1 MKIYKRHVVFSLPIM
16 LLVQLAATTNQ
27 QIPTGSSSL
36 VTSPRPLGDAALRLQ
51 EAYRTAVTY
60 EEPVLSW
67 RGELEAVPGHKG
79 LMMPAVHAFVIPA
92 ESGPGTDLAIA
103 LEKTIAAYHQQT
115 SGTRFQVLSSK
126 LGYHI
131 VPVQV
136 HDENGRSVR
145 ATSAL
150 HQIVTVPSETRSAL
164 QHLLA
169 LGAAISSTG
178 PTRVTISAVPA
189 NPRGFDKAFRAQ
201 PEVFQ
206 WGVYSAVARDALI
219 DLLNQSATTFS
230 WWLMCQGSIQASD
243 RLCALNLRAI
253 EVAITDSQGKPVTDS
268 QGKPAMRVLWYDRC
282 RDCPPLEDPVNR

>member
-1 MKIYKRHVVFSLPIM
+1 MMLVV
-16 LLVQLAATTNQ
+16 QAAPAPQ
-27 QIPTGSSSL
+27 QTPGGASSL

-51 EAYRTAVTY
+51 EAYRTVVTF

-79 LMMPAVHAFVIPA
+79 LMMPAVHTFVIPA
-92 ESGPGTDLAIA
+92 ESGPGTDLASA
-103 LEKTIAAYHQQT
+103 LENTIAAYHQQT

-150 HQIVTVPSETRSAL
+150 DQIVTVPSETRSAL

-230 WWLMCQGSIQASD
+230 WRLMCQGSTQASD

-253 EVAITDSQGKPVTDS
+253 EVAVTDSLGKPVTDS
-268 QGKPAMRVLWYDRC
+268 QGNPEKRVLRYDRC
-282 RDCPPLEDPVNR
+282 KDCPLLEDPRNR

>member
-1 MKIYKRHVVFSLPIM
+1 MYKHHLVFSLLMM
-16 LLVQLAATTNQ
+16 LVVQAAPAQ
-27 QIPTGSSSL
+27 QQTPGGASSL

-51 EAYRTAVTY
+51 EAYRSAVTF

-92 ESGPGTDLAIA
+92 ESGPGTDLATA
-103 LEKTIAAYHQQT
+103 LENTIAAYHQQT

-150 HQIVTVPSETRSAL
+150 DQIVTVPSETRTAL
-164 QHLLA
+164 QHLHA

-230 WWLMCQGSIQASD
+230 WWLMCQGSTQASD
-243 RLCALNLRAI
+243 RLCALNLRAL
-253 EVAITDSQGKPVTDS
+253 EVAVTDSLGKPVTDS
-268 QGKPAMRVLWYDRC
+268 LGNPEKRVLWYDRC
-282 RDCPPLEDPVNR
+282 RDCPPTEDPVNR

>member
-1 MKIYKRHVVFSLPIM
+1 MYKLHLVFSLLMM
-16 LLVQLAATTNQ
+16 LVVQAAPAQ
-27 QIPTGSSSL
+27 QQTPGGASSL

-51 EAYRTAVTY
+51 EAYRSAVTF

-92 ESGPGTDLAIA
+92 ESGPGTDLASA
-103 LEKTIAAYHQQT
+103 LENTIAAYHQQT

-126 LGYHI
+126 FGYHI

-136 HDENGRSVR
+136 HDENGRSVG

-150 HQIVTVPSETRSAL
+150 DQIVTVPSETRSAL

-178 PTRVTISAVPA
+178 PIRVSISAVPG
-189 NPRGFDKAFRAQ
+189 NPRGFDQAFRAQ

-230 WWLMCQGSIQASD
+230 WRLMCQARAQASD
-243 RLCALNLRAI
+243 PLCALNLRAI
-253 EVAITDSQGKPVTDS
+253 EVAVTDSLGKPVTDS
-268 QGKPAMRVLWYDRC
+268 LGNPEKWVLWYDRC
-282 RDCPPLEDPVNR
+282 RDCPPAEDHD